1 MPVISRDQE
10 EVVTGTGN
18 FLNFSGKYPVPGKCH
33 SVTHTSIYQHLCAW
47 IIYIYSSLFEWLK
60 RGRMPIGL
68 GLNTIWIPDSLPIL
82 FFCVCLLEFDTCL
95 SHSATTAGLAWPFE
109 FILFSY
115 VLIWHLNGWSS
126 TSDVAHKPPF
136 EIQTSKSL
144 ISKCLGIKMVGIQI
158 HALNWL
164 SEILNQQCSGWPKFL
179 EPICFCAARCYEI

>member
-158 HALNWL
+158 QALNWL
-164 SEILNQQCSGWPKFL
+164 SENFEPAMFRMAKSFRTDMFLCSSL
-179 EPICFCAARCYEI
+179 YEI